1 MIRYRAV
8 APLALLL
15 FARLAAASPPAAPE
29 IAAVISSAPGPYQA
43 AHDSFV
49 KALGWEPSTVRLP
62 GRLSAV
68 SAQTRV
74 FVAFGGQAVLQT
86 YPKSSTVIA
95 CLAPGLAGRPVH
107 KGAFVFVAMKPAPA
121 KLLSELRRVQ
131 PGLKRLA
138 VLSNTNDMASYLTD
152 LKLAGA
158 ALGIEILAPRA
169 RGPDEIPDALRAL
182 LADKADAVWLAPDP
196 SLVTSASFQ
205 TIKQFSWDNG
215 IPFYAPTHG
224 LAVAGASAAVSVK
237 PEEAGRLAAELVR
250 RALAGETLPNL
261 VYPERTQ
268 LTVNQTAA
276 EKAGLKIRAQALGKD
291 AEVIR

>member
-15 FARLAAASPPAAPE
+15 FARLASASPPAAPE

-43 AHDSFV
+43 AYDSFV
-49 KALGWEPSTVRLP
+49 KTLGREPPTVRLP
-62 GRLSAV
+62 GRPSVV
-68 SAQTRV
+68 SARV
-74 FVAFGGQAVLQT
+74 FVAFGGEAVVQT

-95 CLAPGLAGRPVH
+95 CLAPGLAGRTMH

-138 VLSNTNDMASYLTD
+138 VLSQTNDMASYLAD
-152 LKLAGA
+152 LKLAAA

-196 SLVTSASFQ
+196 SLVTSANFQ
-205 TIKQFSWDNG
+205 TIKQFSRDNG

-224 LAVAGASAAVSVK
+224 LAAAGASAAVSVK

-276 EKAGLKIRAQALGKD
+276 EKAGLRIRAQALGKD

>member
-15 FARLAAASPPAAPE
+15 FARLASASPPAAPE

-43 AHDSFV
+43 AYDSFV
-49 KALGWEPSTVRLP
+49 KTLGREPPTVRLP
-62 GRLSAV
+62 GRPSVV
-68 SAQTRV
+68 SARV
-74 FVAFGGQAVLQT
+74 FVAFGGEAVVQT

-95 CLAPGLAGRPVH
+95 CLAPGLAGRTMH

-138 VLSNTNDMASYLTD
+138 VLSQTNDMASYLAD
-152 LKLAGA
+152 LKLAAA

-196 SLVTSASFQ
+196 SLVTSANFQ
-205 TIKQFSWDNG
+205 TIKQFSRDNG

-224 LAVAGASAAVSVK
+224 LAAAGASAAVSVK

-250 RALAGETLPNL
+250 RALAGETLSAH

-276 EKAGLKIRAQALGKD
+276 EKAGLRIRAQALGKD